1 MAYTQRW
8 AGERWPEVPP
18 DPDEEPPRT
27 GRRRDDYDDWSAQPP
42 PSDERPIVNPYAIV
56 ALVAA
61 LILVFPVAIVFGLIA
76 FGHPRG
82 RFMACTALLLGVGEV
97 ALLAALVLAPRE
109 TPGGVFSRVGD
120 AVGEV
125 TGAQGATESSASAAS
140 GTSASAPTS
149 SPGRSATTESSV
161 PASRAGAAT
170 PPAAEVDT
178 ACPEPALL
186 GVAADGGTLLCLT
199 DSASV
204 TGYQWSGPYRVA
216 ETVRAKGASCTGT
229 ATARTAAGYALVC
242 ENGTWT
248 LWSS

>member
-18 DPDEEPPRT
+18 DRDEESPRT
-27 GRRRDDYDDWSAQPP
+27 GRRRDEYDDWSEER
-42 PSDERPIVNPYAIV
+42 SLHDERPIVNPYAIV

-125 TGAQGATESSASAAS
+125 TGGQGATESPASDAS

-149 SPGRSATTESSV
+149 SPGRSATTEPSV
-161 PASRAGAAT
+161 PAGAAT

-216 ETVRAKGASCTGT
+216 ETVRTEDAGCTGT

-242 ENGTWT
+242 ENGTWA

>member
-18 DPDEEPPRT
+18 DRDEEPPRT
-27 GRRRDDYDDWSAQPP
+27 GRRRDEYDDWSEEPP
-42 PSDERPIVNPYAIV
+42 PHDERPIVNPYAIV

-82 RFMACTALLLGVGEV
+82 RFLAGTAILLGVAEV
-97 ALLAALVLAPRE
+97 ALLAALVLSPRN

-125 TGAQGATESSASAAS
+125 TGGQRTAEPPVSPTS
-140 GTSASAPTS
+140 GTSESTQTS
-149 SPGRSATTESSV
+149 SPGRSAPPPPSV
-161 PASRAGAAT
+161 PASGAAAA

-216 ETVRAKGASCTGT
+216 ETVRAEDASCTGA

>member
-18 DPDEEPPRT
+18 DRDEESPRT
-27 GRRRDDYDDWSAQPP
+27 GRRRDDDWSEEPPQPG
-42 PSDERPIVNPYAIV
+42 ERPIVNPYAIV

-82 RFMACTALLLGVGEV
+82 RFMACTALLLGIGEV
-97 ALLAALVLAPRE
+97 ALLAALVLAPGD

-125 TGAQGATESSASAAS
+125 TGGQRTAESPAAAAS
-140 GTSASAPTS
+140 GTSESTRTS
-149 SPGRSATTESSV
+149 SPGRSATAEPST
-161 PASRAGAAT
+161 PASAGASV
-170 PPAAEVDT
+170 PPAAEADT

-199 DSASV
+199 DPASV

-216 ETVRAKGASCTGT
+216 ETVRAEDASCPGT

-242 ENGTWT
+242 ENGIWT
-248 LWSS
+248 RWSS

>member
-1 MAYTQRW
+1 MAYSQ
-8 AGERWPEVPP
+8 RWPEVPP
-18 DPDEEPPRT
+18 DRDQEPPRT
-27 GRRRDDYDDWSAQPP
+27 VRRRDDYDDWSAEPP
-42 PSDERPIVNPYAIV
+42 LHDDRPIVNPYAIV

-97 ALLAALVLAPRE
+97 ALLVALVLAPRE
-109 TPGGVFSRVGD
+109 TPDGMFSRVGG

-125 TGAQGATESSASAAS
+125 TGGQRATEPPASASA
-140 GTSASAPTS
+140 GTSESAQTS
-149 SPGRSATTESSV
+149 PPGWSATAESPVS
-161 PASRAGAAT
+161 SSAAAAA

-216 ETVRAKGASCTGT
+216 EIVRAEGGRCTGT
-229 ATARTAAGYALVC
+229 ASARTAAGYALVC
-242 ENGTWT
+242 ENGAWT
-248 LWSS
+248 LWTS

>member
-18 DPDEEPPRT
+18 DRDQEPPRS
-27 GRRRDDYDDWSAQPP
+27 GRRGDDYDDWSEEPP
-42 PSDERPIVNPYAIV
+42 RHDERPIVNPYAIV

-61 LILVFPVAIVFGLIA
+61 LILVFPVAIVFGFIA

-82 RFMACTALLLGVGEV
+82 RFMALTAIVLGVGEV
-97 ALLAALVLAPRE
+97 ALLAALILLPRE
-109 TPGGVFSRVGD
+109 TSGEVLSRVGAAMD
-120 AVGEV
+120 EATGRPRPTEPPAPAV
-125 TGAQGATESSASAAS
+125 S
-140 GTSASAPTS
+140 GTSESAPTS
-149 SPGRSATTESSV
+149 SPGRSTTAEPSV
-161 PASRAGAAT
+161 PPSGSTVA

-186 GVAADGGTLLCLT
+186 GVATGGDTLLCLT

-216 ETVRAKGASCTGT
+216 ETVRSADTSCTGT
-229 ATARTAAGYALVC
+229 GTARTAAGYALVC

-248 LWSS
+248 FWTS